1 MKSYVPLLESSP
13 LFLGI
18 KSENIETLL
27 TCLGCHVRFYPK
39 GVYIYLE
46 SESIKCAGIVL
57 SGTVQT
63 IKEDLLGGKTILA
76 VMRAGDFFGETFA
89 CGATITTTVTYVA
102 TADCQILFLPFHKL
116 IHICKLSCVF
126 HHRLIENLV
135 QLLAAKNVQLIEKVD
150 IVSKKT
156 LREKITAYLSLQ
168 AEQQKN
174 KYIEIPLGRQE
185 LADYLC
191 ADRSALT
198 RELSNMQ
205 ADGLIE
211 FDKNTFRLLF

>member
-1 MKSYVPLLESSP
+1 MS
-13 LFLGI
+13 
-18 KSENIETLL
+18 
-27 TCLGCHVRFYPK
+27 YPK

-57 SGTVQT
+57 SGTVQM

-76 VMRAGDFFGETFA
+76 VMRTGDFFGETFA

-102 TADCQILFLPFHKL
+102 TMDCQVLFLPF
-116 IHICKLSCVF
+116 
-126 HHRLIENLV
+126 HRLIENLV
-135 QLLAAKNVQLIEKVD
+135 QLLSAKNVQLIEKVE

-156 LREKITAYLSLQ
+156 LREKIVAYLSLQ
-168 AEQQKN
+168 AEQQRN

-198 RELSNMQ
+198 RELSNMRT
-205 ADGLIE
+205 DGLIE
-211 FDKNTFRLLF
+211 FEKNTFRLLF

>member
-1 MKSYVPLLESSP
+1 MKSYVPLLETSP

-18 KSENIETLL
+18 KSENIETML
-27 TCLGCHVRFYPK
+27 TCLGCYVRSYSK
-39 GVYIYLE
+39 GAYIYLE
-46 SESIKCAGIVL
+46 NESIKYAGIVL
-57 SGTVQT
+57 SGIVQT

-76 VMRAGDFFGETFA
+76 IIGAGDFFGETFA
-89 CGATITTTVTYVA
+89 CGAMTATTVTYVA
-102 TADCQILFLPFHKL
+102 TMDCQVLFLPFHKL
-116 IHICKLSCVF
+116 VHICKLSCVF

-135 QLLAAKNVQLIEKVD
+135 QLLSAKNIQLLEKIET
-150 IVSKKT
+150 ISKKT
-156 LREKITAYLSLQ
+156 LREKIVTYLSLQ

-174 KYIEIPLGRQE
+174 RYIEIPLGRQE

-205 ADGLIE
+205 ADGVIE
-211 FDKNTFRLLF
+211 FEKNTFRLLF